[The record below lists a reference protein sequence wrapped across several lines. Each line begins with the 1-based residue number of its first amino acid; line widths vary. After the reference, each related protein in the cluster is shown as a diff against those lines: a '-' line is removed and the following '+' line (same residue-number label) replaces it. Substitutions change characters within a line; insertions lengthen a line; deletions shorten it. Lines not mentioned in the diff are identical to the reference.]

1 MRPRTI
7 TRLDLLAAAREVL
20 LREALR
26 RQSTILAQSR
36 NQLHMLDAYRARLA
50 ASWQDGAAVPA
61 AQACRASQF
70 AAGAQNAAAQIAAA
84 EAIAAAQLQTTAGEL
99 ARLKSHRRK
108 LAETLREA
116 ARADAAEAEQRA
128 ERDRPWRPA

>member
-70 AAGAQNAAAQIAAA
+70 AAGAQNAAAQ
-84 EAIAAAQLQTTAGEL
+84 LQTTAGEL